1 MSKTQNS
8 SGKPALEPLP
18 YHRKIRDY
26 LKEEEAEVWRWYTS
40 NKVRREHAEAVRFDL
55 LKSTY
60 RVEPETQPEIY
71 TLAKSVA
78 GRLSLDIPITIYQ
91 AQNPLGMNAS
101 LAYVPDEA
109 HVVLHGAVA
118 SKLGDAEVQALL
130 AHELSHFALWQQWDG
145 EYLVVDQILS
155 ALTHD
160 RLADT
165 PHFASARLFRLYS
178 EIFCDRGSL
187 LVVDDPLTVVS
198 MLVKVSTELQEVS
211 AESYIRQAEEVFSR
225 GAVKADNLTHP
236 EAFIRARAI
245 KLWSHGDDAADTKI
259 EEMIEGRPA
268 LDDLDLLAQTKV
280 SGLTRRLVDVFL
292 SPKWMQ
298 SELLRTHARLFF
310 EDYVVPESTKE
321 DPSLKD
327 DIKTDDAQM
336 RDYYCYVLLD
346 FVTSDRDLEEYPLAA
361 ALALTEKLGLKDRF
375 TEIAARELR
384 LRKKQLHKIDQDKN
398 NMLAKAGQNN
408 GTP

>member
-1 MSKTQNS
+1 MSDTQDS

-18 YHRKIRDY
+18 YHRKICEY
-26 LKEEEAEVWRWYTS
+26 LKKAEAEVWRWYTS

-60 RVEPETQPEIY
+60 RVDSETQPEIY
-71 TLAKSVA
+71 ALAKNVA
-78 GRLSLDIPITIYQ
+78 SRLSLEMPITIYQ
-91 AQNPLGMNAS
+91 AQNPIGLNAS

-118 SKLGDAEVQALL
+118 SKLGDVELQALL

-155 ALTHD
+155 ALTLD

-165 PHFASARLFRLYS
+165 PHFASARLFQLYN

-187 LVVDDPLTVVS
+187 LAVDDPLMVVS
-198 MLVKVSTELQEVS
+198 MLVKVSTGLEEVS
-211 AESYIRQAEEVFSR
+211 AESYIRQAEEIFSR
-225 GAVKADNLTHP
+225 GAVKADDTTHP

-245 KLWSHGDDAADTKI
+245 KLWCDGDDAADTKI
-259 EEMIEGRPA
+259 EEMIEGRLA
-268 LDDLDLLAQTKV
+268 LGDLDLLAQAKV
-280 SGLTRRLVDVFL
+280 SGMTRRLVDVFL

-298 SELLRTHARLFF
+298 SELVQAHARLFF
-310 EDYVVPESTKE
+310 EDYVVPDNARE
-321 DPSLKD
+321 DPSLGD

-375 TEIAARELR
+375 AEIAARELR
-384 LRKKQLHKIDQDKN
+384 LRKKQLHKIDQDKD